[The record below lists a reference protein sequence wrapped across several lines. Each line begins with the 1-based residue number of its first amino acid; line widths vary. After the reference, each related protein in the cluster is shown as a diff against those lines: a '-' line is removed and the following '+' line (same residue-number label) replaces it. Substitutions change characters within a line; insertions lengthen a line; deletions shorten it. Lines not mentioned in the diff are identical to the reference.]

1 MFIKDPTKIA
11 CKRPIRTRKIIQ
23 LLKKE
28 ILAIVLCIKKFQ
40 DVFNKKFL
48 FCLIVNMPKKF
59 FKKMFKILFQNKF
72 LQDGK
77 VSCPFFILKLNSSKV
92 IQTLF
97 LIFSHM
103 SFYKENDLSKAQSQ
117 FKNHKSLLCNAPSP
131 TRKAQISKPGYVPCS
146 WNFAFKP
153 VQTNFCSKGLV
164 KSKSTICG

>member
-48 FCLIVNMPKKF
+48 FCLIVKMPKKF

-77 VSCPFFILKLNSSKV
+77 VSCPFFILKLNLSKV
-92 IQTLF
+92 I
-97 LIFSHM
+97 S
-103 SFYKENDLSKAQSQ
+103 
-117 FKNHKSLLCNAPSP
+117 
-131 TRKAQISKPGYVPCS
+131 
-146 WNFAFKP
+146 
-153 VQTNFCSKGLV
+153 
-164 KSKSTICG
+164 